1 MANRVLLGK
10 RGSDEGLFISQN
22 GVDVTD
28 TSSTTPLAFDS
39 RAVRGLVVHAKGQGS
54 LAPNSSNTEG
64 GVDSPTTATIT
75 HGLGYVPLYVVR
87 WCYASD
93 LFGGVALRMYTPS
106 MARTEYWS
114 LEQGYSGDID
124 EWAEI
129 ENLGVATSASTST
142 LTIENHEFGYSVQ
155 VEADDSGNA
164 PNEVFGQ
171 NKQTIYYSYII
182 FKAKDFTGGL
192 GL

>member
-39 RAVRGLVVHAKGQGS
+39 RAVRGLVVHAKGEGS
-54 LAPNSSNTEG
+54 LAPYSSNTQG
-64 GVDSPTTATIT
+64 GVDTPTTTTIT

-106 MARTEYWS
+106 MARTEYWT
-114 LEQGYSGDID
+114 LDEGFGGDID
-124 EWAEI
+124 EWVEI

-142 LTIENHEFGYSVQ
+142 LTIENHEFGYSLEVL
-155 VEADDSGNA
+155 ADDSGGA
-164 PNEVFGQ
+164 PNETFGQ

>member
-1 MANRVLLGK
+1 MANRVLIGA
-10 RGSDEGLFISQN
+10 RGSDDGLFISQN

-39 RAVRGLVVHAKGQGS
+39 RAVRGLVVHAKGEGS
-54 LAPNSSNTEG
+54 LAPFSPNTSAG
-64 GVDSPTTATIT
+64 PDNPTTATIS
-75 HGLGYVPLYVVR
+75 HGLGYIPLYVVR

-106 MARTEYWS
+106 VYRTEEIS
-114 LEQGYSGDID
+114 LDQGFGGDID
-124 EWAEI
+124 EWVEI
-129 ENLGVATSASTST
+129 QNCGIATSASTSSI
-142 LTIENHEFGYSVQ
+142 TIENHEFGYSVE
-155 VEADDSGNA
+155 VLADDSGGA
-164 PNEVFGQ
+164 PDEEFGTY
-171 NKQTIYYSYII
+171 KQTIYYSYII

>member
-1 MANRVLLGK
+1 MANRVLLGA
-10 RGSDEGLFISQN
+10 RGSDDGLFISQN

-39 RAVRGLVVHAKGQGS
+39 RAVRGLVVHAKGEGS
-54 LAPNSSNTEG
+54 LAPYSSNTEG
-64 GVDSPTTATIT
+64 GVDTPTTTTIT

-106 MARTEYWS
+106 MARNEYTE
-114 LEQGYSGDID
+114 LEQGFGGDID
-124 EWAEI
+124 EWVEI

-142 LTIENHEFGYSVQ
+142 LTIENHEFGYSVE
-155 VEADDSGNA
+155 VLANDSGGA
-164 PNEVFGQ
+164 PNETFGQ

>member
-1 MANRVLLGK
+1 MANRVLLGE
-10 RGSDEGLFISQN
+10 RGSDDGLFISQN

-54 LAPNSSNTEG
+54 LAPYSPNTG
-64 GVDSPTTATIT
+64 AGVDNPTSATIT
-75 HGLGYVPLYVVR
+75 HGLGYIPLYVVR

-93 LFGGVALRMYTPS
+93 LIGGVAQRMYTPS
-106 MARTEYWS
+106 AYRKENSYDDTEDFS
-114 LEQGYSGDID
+114 EFS
-124 EWAEI
+124 EWVEI
-129 ENLGVATSASTST
+129 INAGIATSASTSSI
-142 LTIENHEFGYSVQ
+142 TIENHEFGFSIEVF
-155 VEADDSGNA
+155 EDSAGSA

>member
-1 MANRVLLGK
+1 MANRIVLGK
-10 RGSDEGLFISQN
+10 RGSDYGLFISQN

-28 TSSTTPLAFDS
+28 TSSATPLAFDS
-39 RAVRGLVVHAKGQGS
+39 RAVRGLVVHAKGEGS
-54 LAPNSSNTEG
+54 LAPFSSNTSG
-64 GVDSPTTATIT
+64 GVDTPTTTTIT

-93 LFGGVALRMYTPS
+93 LIGGVALRMYTPS
-106 MARTEYWS
+106 MFRSEYIT
-114 LEQGYSGDID
+114 LDEGFGGDID
-124 EWAEI
+124 EWMEI
-129 ENLGVATSASTST
+129 TNAGVATSASTSSI
-142 LTIENHEFGYSVQ
+142 TIENHEFGYSVE
-155 VEADDSGNA
+155 VLANDSGNA

>member
-1 MANRVLLGK
+1 MANRVLLGA
-10 RGSDEGLFISQN
+10 RGSDDGLFISQN

-54 LAPNSSNTEG
+54 LAPKSSNTSG
-64 GVDSPTTATIT
+64 SVDFPTTATIT

-106 MARTEYWS
+106 MYRKEDLYTETEDFEEFSDWK
-114 LEQGYSGDID
+114 
-124 EWAEI
+124 EI
-129 ENLGVATSASTST
+129 TNAGVATSASTSSI
-142 LTIENHEFGYSVQ
+142 TIENHEFGFSIEVD
-155 VEADDSGNA
+155 DDSAGQA

>member
-1 MANRVLLGK
+1 MANRVLLGA
-10 RGSDEGLFISQN
+10 RGSDDGLFISQN

-39 RAVRGLVVHAKGQGS
+39 RAVRGLVVHAKGEGS
-54 LAPNSSNTEG
+54 LAPFSSNTSG
-64 GVDSPTTATIT
+64 GVDTPTTTTIT

-93 LFGGVALRMYTPS
+93 LIGGVAQRMYTPS
-106 MARTEYWS
+106 MYRTEEIS
-114 LEQGYSGDID
+114 EEQGFGGDVD
-124 EWAEI
+124 EWIEI
-129 ENLGVATSASTST
+129 ENCGIATSASTSSI
-142 LTIENHEFGYSVQ
+142 TIENHEFGYSVE
-155 VEADDSGNA
+155 VLANDSGGA
-164 PNEVFGQ
+164 PNETFGE

>member
-1 MANRVLLGK
+1 M
-10 RGSDEGLFISQN
+10 FISQN

-39 RAVRGLVVHAKGQGS
+39 RAVRGLVVHAKGEGS
-54 LAPNSSNTEG
+54 LAPYSSNTQG
-64 GVDSPTTATIT
+64 GVDTPTTTTIT

-106 MARTEYWS
+106 MARTEYWT
-114 LEQGYSGDID
+114 LDEGFGGDID
-124 EWAEI
+124 EWVEI

-142 LTIENHEFGYSVQ
+142 LTIENHEFGYSLEVL
-155 VEADDSGNA
+155 ADDSGGA
-164 PNEVFGQ
+164 PNETFGQ

>member
-1 MANRVLLGK
+1 MANRVLLGA
-10 RGSDEGLFISQN
+10 RGSDDGLFISQN

-54 LAPNSSNTEG
+54 LAPNSSNTQG

-106 MARTEYWS
+106 MYRKEDLYTETEDFEEFSDWK
-114 LEQGYSGDID
+114 
-124 EWAEI
+124 EI
-129 ENLGVATSASTST
+129 TNAGVATSASTSSI
-142 LTIENHEFGYSVQ
+142 TIENHEFGFSIEVD
-155 VEADDSGNA
+155 DDSAGLA
-164 PNEVFGQ
+164 PNETFGQ

>member
-1 MANRVLLGK
+1 MANRVVVGK
-10 RGSDEGLFISQN
+10 RGSDYGLFISQN

-39 RAVRGLVVHAKGQGS
+39 RAVRGLVIHAKGQSS
-54 LAPNSSNTEG
+54 LAPFSSNTSG
-64 GVDSPTTATIT
+64 GVDNPTTATIT

-93 LFGGVALRMYTPS
+93 LIGGVAQRMYTPS
-106 MARTEYWS
+106 AYRKEDSYDETEDFNEFS
-114 LEQGYSGDID
+114 
-124 EWAEI
+124 EWVEI
-129 ENLGVATSASTST
+129 INAGVATSASTSSI
-142 LTIENHEFGYSVQ
+142 TIENHEFGFSREVF
-155 VEADDSGNA
+155 EDGAGLA

>member
-1 MANRVLLGK
+1 MANRVLLGA
-10 RGSDEGLFISQN
+10 RGSDDGLFISQN

-39 RAVRGLVVHAKGQGS
+39 RAVRGLVVHAKGQWS
-54 LAPNSSNTEG
+54 LAPNSSNTQG

-93 LFGGVALRMYTPS
+93 LLGGVALRMYTPS
-106 MARTEYWS
+106 MYRKEDSYTESQDFEEFSDWK
-114 LEQGYSGDID
+114 
-124 EWAEI
+124 EI
-129 ENLGVATSASTST
+129 TNAGVATSASTSSI
-142 LTIENHEFGYSVQ
+142 TIENHEFGFSIEVD
-155 VEADDSGNA
+155 DDSAGLA
-164 PNEVFGQ
+164 PPEEFGT

>member
-1 MANRVLLGK
+1 MANRVLLGA
-10 RGSDEGLFISQN
+10 RGSDDGLFISQN

-39 RAVRGLVVHAKGQGS
+39 RAVRGLVVHAKGEGS
-54 LAPNSSNTEG
+54 LAPNSSNTQG
-64 GVDSPTTATIT
+64 GVDTPTTTTIT

-106 MARTEYWS
+106 MFRSEYIT
-114 LEQGYSGDID
+114 LDEGFGGDID
-124 EWAEI
+124 EWMEI
-129 ENLGVATSASTST
+129 TNAGISTSASTSSI
-142 LTIENHEFGYSVQ
+142 TIENHEFGHSVE
-155 VEADDSGNA
+155 VLANDSGGA
-164 PNEVFGQ
+164 PNETFGE

>member
-54 LAPNSSNTEG
+54 LAPKSSNTSG
-64 GVDSPTTATIT
+64 SVDSPTTATIT
-75 HGLGYVPLYVVR
+75 HGLGDVPLYVVR

-114 LEQGYSGDID
+114 LEEGFGGDID

-129 ENLGVATSASTST
+129 ENLGVATNASTST

-155 VEADDSGNA
+155 VEADDSGGA
-164 PNEVFGQ
+164 PNETFGQ